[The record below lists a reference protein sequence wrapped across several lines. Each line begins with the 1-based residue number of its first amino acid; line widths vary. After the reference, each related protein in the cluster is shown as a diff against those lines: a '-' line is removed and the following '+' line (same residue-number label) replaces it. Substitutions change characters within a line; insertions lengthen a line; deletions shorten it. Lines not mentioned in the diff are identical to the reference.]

1 VSLRLNQALMAGF
14 YLVVLALVLTGTLG
28 AGVLLV
34 VFALP
39 RLVEVLRAYSAPKP
53 DAPPP
58 GYRIWPLWFV
68 ALAFHHNKL
77 AGALFVAGLAVNA
90 LLGL

>member
-1 VSLRLNQALMAGF
+1 MLRFIARRLL
-14 YLVVLALVLTGTLG
+14 LSVP
-28 AGVLLV
+28 VLLGIIFL

-39 RLVEVLRAYSAPKP
+39 RLWQVLKAYSEPKP

-58 GYRIWPLWFV
+58 GFRIWPLWYV

-77 AGALFVAGLAVNA
+77 AGGLFV
-90 LLGL
+90 LGLVVNLVFGW